1 MATEKSILITGGTG
15 ALGGAVVEAAI
26 VGGHSASVVY
36 IVPAEWEKLRE
47 RVGNTDRLLGL
58 EGDVLSADFMA
69 NAVQEIIERFGR
81 LDALVH
87 LVGGYRYAPLDET
100 PPDLWNRIINLNL
113 TSAYTTAH
121 AALPALSERG
131 GSMAFVG
138 AQAAI
143 TAPPGQVAYNASKA
157 GVLSFMQSLAH
168 ELRPK
173 GIRVNS
179 IVPDIIDTPANR
191 ASMPKSNPD
200 RWLQPSQVAD
210 ALMYL
215 VSDEASGVTGAAVTL
230 QRA

>member
-1 MATEKSILITGGTG
+1 MAAEKSILVTGGTG

-26 VGGHSASVVY
+26 AAGHSIAVVY
-36 IVPAEWEKLRE
+36 IVPAEWEALRG
-47 RVGNTDRLLGL
+47 RIGDTDQLLGL
-58 EGDVLSADFMA
+58 EGDVLSAEFMA
-69 NAVQEIIERFGR
+69 DAVRQTVERFGR
-81 LDALVH
+81 LDALIH
-87 LVGGYRYAPLDET
+87 LVGGYRYAPLEET
-100 PPDLWNRIINLNL
+100 PPELWNRIINLNL
-113 TSAYTTAH
+113 TSAYTAAH

-131 GSMAFVG
+131 GSMTFVG

-143 TAPPGQVAYNASKA
+143 TAPPGQVAYNAAKA
-157 GVLSFMQSLAH
+157 GVLSLVQTLAH

-210 ALMYL
+210 TLMYL
-215 VSDEASGVTGAAVTL
+215 VSDDASGVTGAAVTL
-230 QRA
+230 QRT